1 MKKAILL
8 LSKIVI
14 ISGIILSLNCNKDD
28 DQTESAVLTEEEKA
42 DLLQLRE
49 EEKLARDVY
58 LYAYS
63 KYGLTISQNIS
74 NSEQTHMDK
83 VLQIL
88 TSYNLED
95 PANTQIGVFNDT
107 ELQTLYDQLI
117 AKVDISLI
125 EALKVGATIEDLDIK
140 DIEDF
145 LLRTTKADI
154 ISMYENLM
162 CGSRNHLRSYY
173 SQIVSN
179 SGTYSPIY
187 ISQAEFDTIINSS
200 NENCGQ

>member
-49 EEKLARDVY
+49 EEKLAKDVY

>member
-49 EEKLARDVY
+49 EEKLAKDVY

-88 TSYNLED
+88 TSYNMED

-107 ELQTLYDQLI
+107 DLQNLYQQLI
-117 AKVDISLI
+117 TKVDESETDALI
-125 EALKVGATIEDLDIK
+125 VGATIEDLDIK

-145 LLRTTKADI
+145 ILRTTKADI
-154 ISMYENLM
+154 LSMYENLM

-173 SQIVSN
+173 SQIISN
-179 SGTYSPIY
+179 GSSYSSKY
-187 ISQAEFDTIINSS
+187 ISQAEFDSIVNSD
-200 NENCGQ
+200 NEKCGQ

>member
-8 LSKIVI
+8 LSKILI
-14 ISGIILSLNCNKDD
+14 ISGIFLSLNCNKKDEN
-28 DQTESAVLTEEEKA
+28 TESTVLTEEEKT

-58 LYAYS
+58 LYAYN
-63 KYGLTISQNIS
+63 KYGLTISINIS

-88 TSYNLED
+88 TNYNLED

-107 ELQTLYDQLI
+107 DLQNLYQQLI
-117 AKVDISLI
+117 TKVDESETDALI
-125 EALKVGATIEDLDIK
+125 VGATIEDLDIK

-145 LLRTTKADI
+145 ILRTTKADI
-154 ISMYENLM
+154 LSMYENLM

-173 SQIVSN
+173 SQIISN
-179 SGTYSPIY
+179 GSSYSSKY
-187 ISQAEFDTIINSS
+187 ISQAEFDSIVNSD
-200 NENCGQ
+200 NEKCGQ

>member
-14 ISGIILSLNCNKDD
+14 ISGIFFSLNCNKDD

-88 TSYNLED
+88 TSYNL
-95 PANTQIGVFNDT
+95 
-107 ELQTLYDQLI
+107 
-117 AKVDISLI
+117 
-125 EALKVGATIEDLDIK
+125 
-140 DIEDF
+140 
-145 LLRTTKADI
+145 
-154 ISMYENLM
+154 
-162 CGSRNHLRSYY
+162 
-173 SQIVSN
+173 
-179 SGTYSPIY
+179 
-187 ISQAEFDTIINSS
+187 
-200 NENCGQ
+200 